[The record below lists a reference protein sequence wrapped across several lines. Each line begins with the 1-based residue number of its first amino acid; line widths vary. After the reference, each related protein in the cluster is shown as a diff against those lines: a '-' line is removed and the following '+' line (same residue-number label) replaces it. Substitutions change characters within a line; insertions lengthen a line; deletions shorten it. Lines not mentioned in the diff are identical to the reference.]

1 MSKYIVYRPWE
12 YVSKTTLAMYVWPS
26 KVTARLIGGCLT
38 SGNRCR
44 MTRYAAFSNEV
55 RDPRTTM
62 ALSSVEPSRIIFAA
76 AHAIGISNA
85 IARASS
91 FIGSN
96 ENKMSDGGRDGA
108 SLGVDVLKSSQEWSA
123 QRSARS
129 LHRMVRCFPPPCF
142 ATSEQ
147 TRECRSCLRP

>member
-1 MSKYIVYRPWE
+1 
-12 YVSKTTLAMYVWPS
+12 
-26 KVTARLIGGCLT
+26 
-38 SGNRCR
+38 

-108 SLGVDVLKSSQEWSA
+108 SLGVEVWKSSQNVNAEQSA
-123 QRSARS
+123 
-129 LHRMVRCFPPPCF
+129 F
-142 ATSEQ
+142 AAS
-147 TRECRSCLRP
+147 SG